1 MTITALDNHLGQQL
15 VANGK
20 LSEDDLE
27 MAKRESHKTGES
39 LQSALVKLGVTDE
52 EDILKVL
59 ASLLNLKY
67 VKISDMTIPRE
78 VIERVPAKL
87 VTHYHIV
94 PIETDPYT
102 LYVATTDPNNV
113 HDFDDLGL
121 LLKTEIEPIVSSTKE
136 IDDAIKRYYGIGAS
150 TIEELIDEQG
160 TDTTNMPI
168 GSDVTDLDEMAEDA
182 SIVRFVN
189 QIIQE
194 AMRDRATDIHV
205 EPLEKELRVRYRID
219 GMLYEANIPA
229 SIRRF
234 QSAIISRIKIWANLD
249 IAERRLPQDGK
260 IVTKMGEKEFDLRVS
275 TLPTPYGESIVIRI
289 LSRDSEFVTLEK
301 LGLDSYNAGI
311 MRSMI
316 HKPHG
321 ILFVTGPTGS
331 GKSTT
336 LYAVLN
342 EINQVDRKIL
352 TVEDPI
358 EYRIQ
363 GVTQVQV
370 NPQIDLT
377 FARVLRTMLRQ
388 DPDVIMVGET
398 RDTETAEAATR
409 AALTGHLVFST
420 LHTNDAAGAV
430 TRLIDMGIEPFLVAS
445 SVEGLIAQRLVRLLC
460 PECKAKF
467 NPPEELLKHLKANGL
482 ETDGFPYFK
491 PVGCER
497 CRFTG
502 FKGRTAIYEIIR
514 LDEDIKRLVV
524 DRQPSTAI
532 KKQALK
538 AGLRTIRED
547 GWIKVT
553 EGRTTVDEVL
563 RVTMEDE
570 LGTARMQDE

>member
-1 MTITALDNHLGQQL
+1 MKITALDNNLGQQL
-15 VANGK
+15 VDAQK
-20 LSEDDLE
+20 ITSEELE
-27 MAKRESHKTGES
+27 LAIRDARKNDIPLTKAIMN
-39 LQSALVKLGVTDE
+39 LGVCEE
-52 EDILKVL
+52 EDILIIL
-59 ASLLNLKY
+59 AKLLNLRY
-67 VKISDMTIPRE
+67 VKLSDLTIPKE
-78 VIERVPAKL
+78 IIERVPAKL
-87 VTHYHIV
+87 VSNYHIV
-94 PIETDPYT
+94 PIDMNKYT
-102 LYVATTDPNNV
+102 IYVATTDPQNV
-113 HDFDDLGL
+113 HDFDDLSL
-121 LLKTEIEPIVSSTKE
+121 SLKAEIEPVVSSTKE
-136 IDDAIKRYYGIGAS
+136 IDDAIKRYYGIGAA
-150 TIEELIDEQG
+150 TLEELVDEQG
-160 TDTTNMPI
+160 IDATIEI
-168 GSDVTDLDEMAEDA
+168 GSEVTDLDEMAEDA

-289 LSRDSEFVTLEK
+289 LSRDSEFITLEK
-301 LGLDSYNAGI
+301 LGLDAYNAGI
-311 MRSMI
+311 MRTMI

-342 EINQVDRKIL
+342 EINKVDQKIL

-388 DPDVIMVGET
+388 DPDIIMVGET
-398 RDTETAEAATR
+398 RDTETAEAAIR

-445 SVEGLIAQRLVRLLC
+445 SVEGLIAQRLVRRLC
-460 PECKAKF
+460 KDCCAEYTPLD
-467 NPPEELLKHLKANGL
+467 ELIKHLREEKL
-482 ETDGFPYFK
+482 KTEGFKFYRA
-491 PVGCER
+491 VGCEN

-514 LDEDIKRLVV
+514 LDEDIKRLVIEREAANV
-524 DRQPSTAI
+524 I
-532 KKQALK
+532 KKQAL
-538 AGLRTIRED
+538 ANGLRTIRED
-547 GWIKVT
+547 GWFKVMDGT
-553 EGRTTVDEVL
+553 TTVDEVL

-570 LGTARMQDE
+570 FADTRMMDE